1 MCEIIRAFVANHK
14 FPLPIDLGNIP
25 SEITEHIKCA
35 GKTGINFI
43 LKDRMKFVQL
53 KLTLILMNKDGSFY

>member
-25 SEITEHIKCA
+25 SSITDHIKCA
-35 GKTGINFI
+35 GKSGNNMII
-43 LKDRMKFVQL
+43 
-53 KLTLILMNKDGSFY
+53 